1 MSIPVLQ
8 LENSNFVIPCVSIKV
23 DIFNSVNEIYS
34 HLVFSIAEQNKWT
47 VPHWWTG
54 VVINSGSFS
63 TYMWTGVQQH
73 IMIAA
78 IYTVFYYSLYKGMV
92 CTELISFLLKTEVAR
107 SKGRVALTT
116 NMVLG
121 GTVTDDASDEW
132 LVLDQKVCINIQI
145 ALLFY
150 CFSLNAAE
158 WT

>member
-1 MSIPVLQ
+1 
-8 LENSNFVIPCVSIKV
+8 
-23 DIFNSVNEIYS
+23 
-34 HLVFSIAEQNKWT
+34 
-47 VPHWWTG
+47 
-54 VVINSGSFS
+54 
-63 TYMWTGVQQH
+63 MWTGVQQH

-132 LVLDQKVCINIQI
+132 LVLDQKVNSYPTNRGFTAIGTGGDDFVQSMVVAVESVLQEPIPKGQVSHKLSSRGKYVSVKIGPIRVVSSEQVQAVYRAMRSDNRMKYF
-145 ALLFY
+145 L
-150 CFSLNAAE
+150 
-158 WT
+158 